1 MTENT
6 FFINYQEILGL
17 NKDVRFSLMVF
28 LQLIRQSKKS
38 LLIKKVVRVGCRVVE
53 GCLIKFIFV

>member
-6 FFINYQEILGL
+6 FFIIYQEILGL

-38 LLIKKVVRVGCRVVE
+38 LLIKKVVRGGCRVVE